1 MTKSEDIHETTSGQ
15 NQQPTNP
22 GTAPEVPTALAKQ
35 MGINHRIKDPKP
47 TVPDDQV
54 ASKMQEPSIDDDP
67 QTDAAVDSIVTEESD
82 QLLADTDATQAPT
95 TPPKKRSFLSRW
107 WHNKPARYITLIIL
121 LTGITAIAVIPKARY
136 VVLNKAGVRASS
148 SVIIVDDITKLP
160 LKNVSVAFGDKQ
172 AKTDTNGVARVT
184 GLPLGPRDVHV
195 QRLAFASYNTHVVI
209 GWGSNPLGTYTLHA
223 VGTRYEFYVVDSL
236 SGKPIS
242 GASAES
248 EQASALSDKDGKVS
262 LTLQDAT
269 TTQLKVTVTNAGYL
283 SQEVTLNATQKD
295 TPHVALLPDNKVVY
309 VSKQSGTY
317 DVYSSSLDGHD
328 RKVLLK
334 GTGLEDGNSS
344 LVMSPDNTQAAL
356 VSTRDD
362 QHDASGTQLVALTII
377 NIETGSH
384 STVDHAQQ
392 IQLIDW
398 VGNRLLYRTT
408 VATTNNDSTG
418 RNRIVAYDYA
428 QNARLQLATAG
439 QFNVVLSARGYV
451 YYAAAASDPAATL
464 GLFAIK
470 PDGTG
475 KEQLSQQEVWTGLR
489 TGYDTVALQTQSG
502 WSTLNLNTKQLTG
515 SAAPATFKSY
525 AFATSP
531 KGTDS
536 TWIDIRN
543 GTTTLLLHRQDGSD
557 TVLATQPGI
566 ATPLY
571 WLGDSLVAYR
581 VSNKTETAEYVV
593 SASGGTPKKIA
604 DVAPTYGFT
613 DTY

>member
-1 MTKSEDIHETTSGQ
+1 MTKSEDTHQGASAPK
-15 NQQPTNP
+15 QQPMP
-22 GTAPEVPTALAKQ
+22 ASTAPEVPAALAKQ
-35 MGINHRIKDPKP
+35 MGINHRIKEPKS
-47 TVPDDQV
+47 TVPDDEV
-54 ASKMQEPSIDDDP
+54 AAKMQEPSIDDDP

-82 QLLADTDATQAPT
+82 QLLADTDGAQVPV
-95 TPPKKRSFLSRW
+95 TPPKKRSFLVRW
-107 WHNKPARYITLIIL
+107 WHNKAARYVTLLIL
-121 LTGITAIAVIPKARY
+121 LAGITTVAVIPKTRY
-136 VVLNKAGVRASS
+136 AVLNKAGVRASS

-160 LKNVSVAFGDKQ
+160 LKNVTVTFGDKT
-172 AKTDTNGVARVT
+172 ATTNVNGVARVS
-184 GLPLGPRDVHV
+184 GLPLGPRDIHV
-195 QRLAFASYNTHVVI
+195 RRLAFSPYNTHVVI

-223 VGTRYEFYVVDSL
+223 VGTRYEFYVVDAL

-248 EQASALSDKDGKVS
+248 DQASALSDKDGKVS

-269 TTQLKVTVTNAGYL
+269 TTQLKVTITNVGYL

-295 TPHVALLPDNKVVY
+295 APHVALLPDNKVVY
-309 VSKQSGTY
+309 ASKQSGTY
-317 DVYSSSLDGHD
+317 DVYISSLDGHD

-356 VSTRDD
+356 VSIRDD
-362 QHDASGTQLVALTII
+362 QHDASGTQLVALTLI
-377 NIETGSH
+377 NVETGNH
-384 STVDHAQQ
+384 TVVDHAQQ

-408 VATTNNDSTG
+408 LATTSSDSTG
-418 RNRIVAYDYA
+418 RNRIVAYDYI
-428 QNARLQLATAG
+428 QNARSQLATAG
-439 QFNVVLSARGYV
+439 QFNVVLSAKGYV
-451 YYAAAASDPAATL
+451 YYAAAASDPAAML

-489 TGYDTVALQTQSG
+489 IGYDTVALQTQDG
-502 WSTLNLNTKQLTG
+502 WSTLNLSTKQLSG
-515 SAAPATFKSY
+515 SAAPAIFKSY
-525 AFATSP
+525 TFAANP
-531 KGTDS
+531 VGTESVWVDV
-536 TWIDIRN
+536 RN
-543 GTTTLLLHRQDGSD
+543 GTTTLLLHHQDGSD

-566 ATPLY
+566 VAPLH
-571 WLGDSLVAYR
+571 WLGDGIVAYR
-581 VSNKTETAEYVV
+581 VSNKSETAEYVV
-593 SASGGTPKKIA
+593 SASGGTPRKVA